1 MDIDICTLTH
11 SVPCCCLPCFFF
23 SSVYPQTDTAL
34 SGTIL
39 ILTRART
46 WIEQALSSIC
56 LLCLCKARTVHTVIL
71 VSYTF
76 KKEQRKLCRCFCAD
90 ISETFLGH
98 FRFRDISLTC
108 PGHFREVAG
117 HCQEVLILCRG
128 VLALFYETRMGQ
140 TLHTY

>member
-11 SVPCCCLPCFFF
+11 SVPCCCLPFFS

-56 LLCLCKARTVHTVIL
+56 LLCLCKTRTVHTVIL
-71 VSYTF
+71 I
-76 KKEQRKLCRCFCAD
+76 CRCFCAD

-98 FRFRDISLTC
+98 FRFRDISGTC

-128 VLALFYETRMGQ
+128 FLALFNEIRMGQ